1 MLFNIFNS
9 ANFFEFDFNG
19 NKFFSFPDISTH
31 MTEVNKHK
39 PKHLILPPSTFID
52 VVLELIKNIYWEAKR
67 ARGMFYI
74 KRGVNQG

>member
-1 MLFNIFNS
+1 
-9 ANFFEFDFNG
+9 
-19 NKFFSFPDISTH
+19 

-74 KRGVNQG
+74 ERGVNRS